1 MSLEYLKTIDSE
13 ELSIVNLISIISKS
27 QTNYLNHSLEKLDIN
42 ATQLQLLYEIS
53 HQTDINQDKIAK
65 HCNID
70 KGAVAR
76 SIKKLEDKEL
86 IIRKIDDSN
95 RRQNK
100 LSLTS
105 KGKETLNQSI
115 ELLDKW
121 ENNVYSEDIIEKE
134 LLKKVLKE
142 IAINSMEFNLKGD

>member
-1 MSLEYLKTIDSE
+1 M
-13 ELSIVNLISIISKS
+13 
-27 QTNYLNHSLEKLDIN
+27 
-42 ATQLQLLYEIS
+42 
-53 HQTDINQDKIAK
+53 
-65 HCNID
+65 
-70 KGAVAR
+70 
-76 SIKKLEDKEL
+76 